1 MIVKNKEDFIRKIE
15 GDKFI
20 FIGGEYENQHS
31 KFHIKDN
38 EGYEY
43 LVSPYSYN
51 IYGVGHKFSVKNPFT
66 VNNIKKY
73 LTINN
78 YDIELL
84 SNRYKGNY
92 DKLKWKC
99 LKCDEIFE
107 KSFNVIKRNEF
118 KGLCNNCSRKKGQ
131 ENHRVKDT
139 LKQIENMGYII
150 MFGENGSH
158 EDIIIMDKEGY
169 LYNTTWNRLCNMSGK
184 TLLKTYRG
192 NQFNRY
198 NLNIYIKNNNLNITL
213 ISHYYKDNCLHV
225 IYKCNECNRVFDKK
239 MVDFKELLN
248 KCLYCKREISS
259 LNKKTTQYLEERNI
273 KYIKEFKFE
282 DCKNNRQLPFDF
294 YLPDYNICI
303 ECDGEQHYRPVD
315 FTSKKDILSIEEDF
329 KLIQYR
335 DSIKNKY
342 CEDNNIKLIRIPY
355 WEFNDNGYINILNKE
370 IYNI

>member
-15 GDKFI
+15 GDNFI
-20 FIGGEYENQHS
+20 FIDGEYKDQHS
-31 KFHIKDN
+31 KFHVKDN

-107 KSFNVIKRNEF
+107 KSFNAIKRNEF
-118 KGLCNNCSRKKGQ
+118 KGLCKNCSRKKGQ

-158 EDIIIMDKEGY
+158 ENIIIMDKEGY
-169 LYNTTWNRLCNMSGK
+169 LYNTSWNRLCNMSSK
-184 TLLKTYRG
+184 TPLKTYNG

-198 NLNIYIKNNNLNITL
+198 NLNTYIKNNNLNIAL
-213 ISHYYKDNCLHV
+213 INHYYKDDHLYI
-225 IYKCNECNRVFDKK
+225 IYKCNECGRIFDKK
-239 MVDFKELLN
+239 MSDFANLLN
-248 KCLYCKREISS
+248 KCLYCRREVSN

-273 KYIKEFKFE
+273 EYIKEFKFE

-294 YLPDYNICI
+294 YLLDYNICI

-355 WEFNDNGYINILNKE
+355 WEFNDEGYINILNKE